1 MYKVR
6 WFTVNWNNTYSKVI
20 DEILLNI
27 YDESKIYG
35 FKAYKQQQGILY
47 GAFIKKKEI
56 EEKIENPL
64 TNEVISY
71 KKIMYEQ
78 TKFNLENKKIGI
90 ELINPNR
97 SIQEVINTFSSL
109 SNFNISVKN
118 LEIDLVKFI
127 NLLKLDFNSL
137 LISDIE
143 CKDIK
148 IKNNTTIKIVA
159 KNNRTDVYTDIDN
172 FLENHEYIIEKIKC
186 SIVIDNFFMS
196 FELTNKGSFKT
207 NKKNIEILV
216 PIVKNNILKIIK

>member
-1 MYKVR
+1 MYRVR
-6 WFTVNWNNTYSKVI
+6 WFIVNWNNRYSIVI
-20 DEILLNI
+20 DGILSDT
-27 YDESKIYG
+27 YDEDKNYG
-35 FKAYKQQQGILY
+35 FKAYKKEKEFLY

-64 TNEVISY
+64 TNEITSY
-71 KKIMYEQ
+71 KKIMYEE
-78 TKFNLENKKIGI
+78 TRFNLENKKLGI

-109 SNFNISVKN
+109 SGFNISIKS
-118 LEIDLVKFI
+118 LEIDLVQFI
-127 NLLKLDFNSL
+127 NLLKLEFNSL

-148 IKNNTTIKIVA
+148 IKNNTTIKLIG

-172 FLENHEYIIEKIKC
+172 FLENHKYIIEKIKC
-186 SIVIDNFFMS
+186 TMSINNVSMS

-207 NKKNIEILV
+207 NIKNIKTLM
-216 PIVKNNILKIIK
+216 PIIKNNIEKIA

>member
-1 MYKVR
+1 MYRVR
-6 WFTVNWNNTYSKVI
+6 WFIVNWNNRYSIVI
-20 DEILLNI
+20 DGILSDT
-27 YDESKIYG
+27 YDEDKNYG
-35 FKAYKQQQGILY
+35 FKAYKKEKEFLY

-64 TNEVISY
+64 TNEITSY
-71 KKIMYEQ
+71 KKIMYEE
-78 TKFNLENKKIGI
+78 TRFNLENKKLGI

-109 SNFNISVKN
+109 SGFNISVKS
-118 LEIDLVKFI
+118 LEINLVQFI
-127 NLLKLDFNSL
+127 DLLKLEFNSL

-148 IKNNTTIKIVA
+148 IKNNTTIKLIG

-172 FLENHEYIIEKIKC
+172 FLENHKYIIEKIKC
-186 SIVIDNFFMS
+186 TMSINNVSMS

-207 NKKNIEILV
+207 NIKNIKTLM
-216 PIVKNNILKIIK
+216 PIIKNNIEKIA

>member
-6 WFTVNWNNTYSKVI
+6 WFTVNWNNTYTKVI
-20 DEILLNI
+20 DEILLNT
-27 YDESKIYG
+27 YNESKIYG

-64 TNEVISY
+64 TNEIISY

-90 ELINPNR
+90 ELINPTR

-109 SNFNISVKN
+109 SGFNISVKS

-127 NLLKLDFNSL
+127 DLLKLDFNSL
-137 LISDIE
+137 LISNME

-148 IKNNTTIKIVA
+148 IKNNSIIKIVA
-159 KNNRTDVYTDIDN
+159 KNSRTDVYTDIDK
-172 FLENHEYIIEKIKC
+172 FLENYEYMIEKIKC
-186 SIVIDNFFMS
+186 SIVLDNLSMS

-207 NKKNIEILV
+207 NKKNIEILM
-216 PIVKNNILKIIK
+216 PIVKNNILKIVK